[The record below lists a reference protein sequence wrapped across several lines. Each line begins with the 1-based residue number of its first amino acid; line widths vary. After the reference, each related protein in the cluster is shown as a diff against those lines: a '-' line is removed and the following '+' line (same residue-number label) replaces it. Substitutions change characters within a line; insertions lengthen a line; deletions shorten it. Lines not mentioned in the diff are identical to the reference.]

1 MHGSPGPNGRPDFL
15 SGGGEMADRIA
26 AYGWAGTAVGPIAG
40 WPQSLRTT
48 VGIMLRSPVPMVLLW
63 GPEGV
68 MIYNDAYTVFAGGRH
83 PQLLGSPVLQGWP
96 EVADFNAHVMQ
107 VGLAGGT
114 LSYKDQE
121 LTLYR
126 KGVPEPVW
134 MNLDYSPV
142 LEESGRPGGVLAI
155 VVETTDRVLAE
166 RRIASETERQ
176 RRLFEQAPGFIT
188 VLHGPEHRFEVVNQ
202 AYRRLFGE
210 RDFVGRTAREVFPEL
225 EDQGFFERLDRV
237 YTSGER
243 FVAHHLPVRLRASPD
258 VPFEERFL
266 DFIYEPVRD
275 ETGQI
280 TGIFCE
286 GHDVTEAYRAQAA
299 VAASNA
305 RYTSVLDAMS
315 EGFLVLDED
324 YRITGINAEGLRLDG
339 RPAGELI
346 GRTHWEVAPAS
357 VGTPVEAAYHRAM
370 TERVPVELDHHYVDL
385 ATGHDLW
392 LALRIYPVPGGVA
405 AFYRD
410 VSATKRA
417 EEVMRRSEAEAR
429 RGAAL
434 LEQLIET
441 APDPIWTKDE
451 TGRFMLV
458 NSAAARVIGRPRH
471 ELPGLLNRDLL
482 PGEQALFCDAEDERI
497 LRAGETVDTE
507 EVVPDR
513 SRGEERT
520 FLSTK
525 VPLRAPHGPVI
536 GLLGMARDITER
548 KEVEARLR
556 GSSERVQLAL
566 DAGAIVGTWVWDVP
580 ADRFTADER
589 FARSFGLDAELCRSG
604 LPLER
609 VMASIHENDR
619 SRVAAAVAEALARG
633 GSYRCEYRVRQ
644 QDGVYRWIEANGR
657 VELAENGTPL
667 RFPGVL
673 LDIEERRAAEAER
686 DQATALLRTFFEAV
700 PGVVYAKDRE
710 GRMLMANRGT
720 TELIGKPPEEYL
732 GRTDAEFLDDKVQA
746 EIVMVNDRR
755 IMESGEPQQVEEN
768 VRLSNGTPATWLST
782 KAPLRN
788 EAGEVVGLIGTSID
802 ISERKRI
809 EAALR
814 ESEEK
819 LRGLNET
826 LEQRVSEATAELDR
840 VWRNSRDLLAVMGFD
855 GYLKAINPAWEAT
868 LGFDEA
874 TLLALPFWEQVHPDD
889 HAAVGALVERLRK
902 GEAIAR
908 FEDRLRHADGS
919 WRWIAWSLVPEG
931 EVFYA
936 SGRDV
941 TAEKVAAIE
950 LEQVQEALRQSQK
963 LESMGQ
969 LTGGVAHDFNNLL
982 MPIIGGLDML
992 QRRVTDERSQRL
1004 IQGALQSA
1012 ERAKTLVQ
1020 RLLAFA
1026 RRQPLQP
1033 TAVDLPQLVEGMADL
1048 VASTSGPRVKVVV
1061 DFNPELPP
1069 VKADPNQ
1076 LEMAILNL
1084 AVNARDAM
1092 PDGGQLTIAAR
1103 DEILGS
1109 RHRSKLPVGHYVRL
1123 SVSDTGIGMDEAT
1136 LARAI
1141 EPFFSTKGIGKGTG
1155 LGLSMVHGL
1164 AAQLGGA
1171 LTLRSKPAVG
1181 TSVELW
1187 LPIASTTAE
1196 PPERP
1201 ADAERPAAAG
1211 TVLLVDDE
1219 EGVRASTADMLS
1231 DLGYAVVETDSG
1243 EEALALI
1250 EGGLVPNVVVTD
1262 HLMPG
1267 MTGVDLARRL
1277 KDKRPTLP
1285 VLIISGYAEDEGIAP
1300 DLPRL
1305 TKPFRQAELAACL
1318 SGLSRVSRTDS
1329 MS

>member
-1 MHGSPGPNGRPDFL
+1 MHGSLGPNGGLDFL
-15 SGGGEMADRIA
+15 SGGEMAGRITA
-26 AYGWAGTAVGPIAG
+26 HDWTGTAIGHIAD

-83 PQLLGSPVLQGWP
+83 PRLLGSPVLQGWP

-114 LSYKDQE
+114 LSYRDQE
-121 LTLYR
+121 LTLHR

-142 LEESGRPGGVLAI
+142 LDESGRPGGVLAI

-188 VLHGPEHRFEVVNQ
+188 ILHGPEHRFEFVNQ
-202 AYRRLFGE
+202 AYRRLFGD
-210 RDFVGRTAREVFPEL
+210 RDFVGRTVRDVFPEL
-225 EDQGFFERLDRV
+225 VGQGFYEWLDQV
-237 YTSGER
+237 YATGER
-243 FVAHHLPVRLRASPD
+243 FVASHVPARLHTSPSEPAKQ
-258 VPFEERFL
+258 VFL

-275 ETGQI
+275 EAARV

-286 GHDVTEAYRAQAA
+286 GHDVTEAYLAA
-299 VAASNA
+299 TAVEASNT

-315 EGFLVLDED
+315 EGFIVLDED
-324 YRITGINAEGLRLDG
+324 YRITEINAKGLRLDG
-339 RPAGELI
+339 RPASELI

-357 VGTPVEAAYHRAM
+357 VGTPVEAAYRRAM
-370 TERVPVELDHHYVDL
+370 TERVPVELDHHYIDP

-410 VSATKRA
+410 TSAT
-417 EEVMRRSEAEAR
+417 RR
-429 RGAAL
+429 
-434 LEQLIET
+434 T
-441 APDPIWTKDE
+441 
-451 TGRFMLV
+451 
-458 NSAAARVIGRPRH
+458 
-471 ELPGLLNRDLL
+471 
-482 PGEQALFCDAEDERI
+482 
-497 LRAGETVDTE
+497 
-507 EVVPDR
+507 
-513 SRGEERT
+513 
-520 FLSTK
+520 
-525 VPLRAPHGPVI
+525 
-536 GLLGMARDITER
+536 
-548 KEVEARLR
+548 
-556 GSSERVQLAL
+556 
-566 DAGAIVGTWVWDVP
+566 
-580 ADRFTADER
+580 
-589 FARSFGLDAELCRSG
+589 
-604 LPLER
+604 
-609 VMASIHENDR
+609 
-619 SRVAAAVAEALARG
+619 
-633 GSYRCEYRVRQ
+633 
-644 QDGVYRWIEANGR
+644 
-657 VELAENGTPL
+657 
-667 RFPGVL
+667 
-673 LDIEERRAAEAER
+673 
-686 DQATALLRTFFEAV
+686 
-700 PGVVYAKDRE
+700 
-710 GRMLMANRGT
+710 
-720 TELIGKPPEEYL
+720 
-732 GRTDAEFLDDKVQA
+732 
-746 EIVMVNDRR
+746 
-755 IMESGEPQQVEEN
+755 
-768 VRLSNGTPATWLST
+768 
-782 KAPLRN
+782 
-788 EAGEVVGLIGTSID
+788 
-802 ISERKRI
+802 

-814 ESEEK
+814 ASEEK
-819 LRGLNET
+819 LRTLNET
-826 LEQRVSEATAELDR
+826 LEQRVAAAMAERDR
-840 VWRNSRDLLAVMGFD
+840 IWHNSPNLLAVMGFD

-889 HAAVGALVERLRK
+889 HAAVGALVERLRR
-902 GEAIAR
+902 GEAIAH

-919 WRWIAWSLVPEG
+919 WRWIAWGLVPEG

-936 SGRDV
+936 IGRDV
-941 TAEKVAAIE
+941 TAEKLAAAE

-992 QRRVTDERSQRL
+992 QRRVSDKRARRL
-1004 IQGALQSA
+1004 IDGALQSA

-1033 TAVDLPQLVEGMADL
+1033 TAVDLPQFVESMADL

-1061 DFNPELPP
+1061 DVSPELPS

-1136 LARAI
+1136 LARAV
-1141 EPFFSTKGIGKGTG
+1141 EPVVSTKRMGKGTG

-1171 LTLRSKPAVG
+1171 LTIRSKPGVG

-1187 LPIASTTAE
+1187 LPIATATTE
-1196 PPERP
+1196 PPETP
-1201 ADAERPAAAG
+1201 VDGERLAAAG
-1211 TVLLVDDE
+1211 TVLLIDDE
-1219 EGVRASTADMLS
+1219 DIVRASTADMLS
-1231 DLGYAVVETDSG
+1231 DLGYAVVETTSA
-1243 EEALALI
+1243 EEALTLI
-1250 EGGLVPNVVVTD
+1250 EGGLVPDVVITD

-1267 MTGVDLARRL
+1267 MTGTDLARAVRT
-1277 KDKRPTLP
+1277 RWPAMP
-1285 VLIISGYAEDEGIAP
+1285 VLVISGYAEDRGIAP

-1305 TKPFRQAELAACL
+1305 TKPFRQGELAASL
-1318 SGLSRVSRTDS
+1318 ATLVTAPTG
-1329 MS
+1329 

>member
-1 MHGSPGPNGRPDFL
+1 MFEELNQILWILRTDGSVRRFNPAWIAYTGLPAVTDGLSWAEVFHPNDRQRILAVRTAGEPYEVEARMRRADGVYRRHLCRVKPLRRDGAIHAWLGTAIDVEDARASEERQRALVELSDHLRDIDDPKEIAWAGAAAVGRSLGLVRAGYAIVDGDTAIIERDWVSSPEQRSSIGSYRISEWGAYLAPLSRNQTVTVDDVETDPQTAEAKDGWLAWGIRAVAFVPLMRDGRLVAYMFLHSESRRSWTAEETDFIRNV
-15 SGGGEMADRIA
+15 SDRIWTAIWRNRATRDLVESEARFRAVQETSIDGFMMLEAVRDDQGQLVDFRWIYANEA
-26 AYGWAGTAVGPIAG
+26 AEQIIGKPRTWFVG
-40 WPQSLRTT
+40 R
-48 VGIMLRSPVPMVLLW
+48 RLLEEM
-63 GPEGV
+63 PSNRDEGLF
-68 MIYNDAYTVFAGGRH
+68 DAYAG
-83 PQLLGSPVLQGWP
+83 V
-96 EVADFNAHVMQ
+96 VV
-107 VGLAGGT
+107 
-114 LSYKDQE
+114 
-121 LTLYR
+121 
-126 KGVPEPVW
+126 
-134 MNLDYSPV
+134 
-142 LEESGRPGGVLAI
+142 SGRPWVSEITYRHEEVNVHIRLAAAKAGDGFA
-155 VVETTDRVLAE
+155 VTFSDL
-166 RRIASETERQ
+166 SERQ
-176 RRLFEQAPGFIT
+176 RVE
-188 VLHGPEHRFEVVNQ
+188 
-202 AYRRLFGE
+202 
-210 RDFVGRTAREVFPEL
+210 
-225 EDQGFFERLDRV
+225 ERLRE
-237 YTSGER
+237 S
-243 FVAHHLPVRLRASPD
+243 
-258 VPFEERFL
+258 
-266 DFIYEPVRD
+266 
-275 ETGQI
+275 
-280 TGIFCE
+280 
-286 GHDVTEAYRAQAA
+286 
-299 VAASNA
+299 
-305 RYTSVLDAMS
+305 
-315 EGFLVLDED
+315 
-324 YRITGINAEGLRLDG
+324 
-339 RPAGELI
+339 
-346 GRTHWEVAPAS
+346 
-357 VGTPVEAAYHRAM
+357 EAA
-370 TERVPVELDHHYVDL
+370 
-385 ATGHDLW
+385 
-392 LALRIYPVPGGVA
+392 
-405 AFYRD
+405 
-410 VSATKRA
+410 
-417 EEVMRRSEAEAR
+417 AR
-429 RGAAL
+429 RTSAL
-434 LEQLIET
+434 LDLLVET

-451 TGRFMLV
+451 QGRFVLV
-458 NSAAARVIGRPRH
+458 NSAAARVIGRPRE
-471 ELPGLLNRDLL
+471 ELTGLRNSDLL
-482 PGEQALFCDAEDERI
+482 PADLAAFYDSEDERVLKQAAI
-497 LRAGETVDTE
+497 VDVEETVHDHTRAE
-507 EVVPDR
+507 L
-513 SRGEERT
+513 RT
-520 FLSTK
+520 YLSTK
-525 VPLRAPHGPVI
+525 VPLRSSSGSVI
-536 GLLGMARDITER
+536 GILGIARDITER
-548 KEVEARLR
+548 KAIEARLR
-556 GSSERVQLAL
+556 ESSERVQLAL

-589 FARSFGLDAELCRSG
+589 FACSFGLDAELCRSG
-604 LPLER
+604 LPLEK
-609 VMASIHENDR
+609 VMTSIHEDDR
-619 SRVAAAVAEALARG
+619 SRVAAAVAEALGRG
-633 GSYRCEYRVRQ
+633 GPYHCEYRVRQ
-644 QDGVYRWIEANGR
+644 DGTFRWIEANGR
-657 VELAENGTPL
+657 VELGGDGQPL

-686 DQATALLRTFFEAV
+686 DRAVRLLHTFIEAV

-720 TELIGKPPEEYL
+720 TELIGKSPEEYL
-732 GRTDAEFLDDKVQA
+732 GKTDAEFLDDKGQA
-746 EIVMVNDRR
+746 EIVMANDRR
-755 IMESGEPQQVEEN
+755 IMESGEPHQVEED
-768 VRLSNGTPATWLST
+768 VRLSNGSPATWLST

-788 EAGEVVGLIGTSID
+788 EAGEVIGLIGTSID

-809 EAALR
+809 EAALWA
-814 ESEEK
+814 SEEK

-826 LEQRVSEATAELDR
+826 LEHRVAETTAERDR

-889 HAAVGALVERLRK
+889 HAAVGALVERLRN

-992 QRRVTDERSQRL
+992 QRRITDERSRRL
-1004 IQGALQSA
+1004 IDGALQSA

-1033 TAVDLPQLVEGMADL
+1033 TSVDLPQLVEGMADL

-1061 DFNPELPP
+1061 DVNPELPP

-1155 LGLSMVHGL
+1155 LGLSMAHGL

-1171 LTLRSKPAVG
+1171 LTIQSKPGVG

-1187 LPIASTTAE
+1187 LPVALARAQREEGAQDVVRISAVGTA
-1196 PPERP
+1196 
-1201 ADAERPAAAG
+1201 
-1211 TVLLVDDE
+1211 LLIDDE
-1219 EGVRASTADMLS
+1219 DIVRASTADMLAEI
-1231 DLGYAVVETDSG
+1231 GYAVIETSSA
-1243 EEALALI
+1243 EEALELLD
-1250 EGGLVPNVVVTD
+1250 GGLVPDVVITD

-1267 MTGVDLARRL
+1267 MTGADLARVLRE
-1277 KDKRPTLP
+1277 RRHGIP
-1285 VLIISGYAEDEGIAP
+1285 VLIISGYAEDDGIAP

-1305 TKPFRQAELAACL
+1305 TKPFRQGELATSLAKL
-1318 SGLSRVSRTDS
+1318 TTVPAR
-1329 MS
+1329 